1 MDWNEA
7 IDSFSFYQKLEKAYS
22 PHTVEAYRRDL
33 LKLADFMQ
41 ANYTKE
47 IQSLKDI
54 EFSHLSDFL
63 QFFGGQEFSAATQA
77 RMVSVIRSFFKYL
90 IIEDWI
96 SNNPAELL
104 EMPRLDSNLP
114 DILTEDEVDNLIE
127 SVKKTPKN
135 QQRNRAIVECLYSCG
150 LRVSELSN
158 LKISNLK
165 LNKDYIKIE
174 GKGKKERLVPV
185 SPDLR
190 TSLKDYIKE
199 GRKMRKVA
207 SGFEDYVFLNR
218 DGKRLSRIMIFNII
232 KKLALQAG
240 IFKTISPHTFRHTF
254 ATHLVENGAD
264 LRVVQ
269 ELLGHE
275 SIITTEIYTHLS
287 MEHLRKAIEE
297 FHPRN
302 KYSKN

>member
-1 MDWNEA
+1 MDWNES
-7 IDSFSFYQKLEKAYS
+7 IDSFSFYQQLERAYS
-22 PHTVEAYRRDL
+22 HHTIEAYRRDL

-41 ANYTKE
+41 YNYASE
-47 IQSLKDI
+47 INTLKDI
-54 EFSHLSDFL
+54 EFNHLSDFV
-63 QFFGGQEFSAATQA
+63 QFFGGQEFSNATQA
-77 RMVSVIRSFFKYL
+77 RMVSVIRSYFKYL

-96 SNNPAELL
+96 SSNPAELL

-114 DILTEDEVDNLIE
+114 DILTEGEVDDLIE
-127 SVKKTPKN
+127 SIKKTPRN
-135 QQRNRAIVECLYSCG
+135 QQRNRVIVECLYSCG
-150 LRVSELSN
+150 LRVSELSK

-185 SPDLR
+185 SPDLK
-190 TSLKDYIKE
+190 TALKTYIKE
-199 GRKMRKVA
+199 SRKMTKVA
-207 SGFEDYVFLNR
+207 AGFEDYVLLNR

-240 IFKTISPHTFRHTF
+240 ILKTISPHTFRHTF

-287 MEHLRKAIEE
+287 IEHLRNAIEN

-302 KYSKN
+302 KH